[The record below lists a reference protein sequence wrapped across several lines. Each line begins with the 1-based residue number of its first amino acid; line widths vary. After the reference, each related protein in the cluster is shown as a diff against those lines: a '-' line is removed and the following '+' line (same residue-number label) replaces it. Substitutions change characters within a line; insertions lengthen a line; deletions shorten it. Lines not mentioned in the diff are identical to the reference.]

1 MKQILAHK
9 SLNHLKAKRKQTE
22 SVNKIDDTINVC
34 KEQQQILSNKV
45 DHLQHSTAYQDL
57 QKYRH
62 VRKDV
67 EQAILQEKAKLNSIN
82 HLEQFNITKIRNNER
97 YFNNPNFVLLPNEKE
112 PNDPMNLNLK
122 DIESDNRTQYSH
134 FKSSSKNKYRK
145 NLKFG
150 VEEPSNKPSRI
161 QITAQK
167 NIKNEIDKWHQK
179 DKQAQVMRDWCSMN
193 KELLRLQNE
202 HIFQENVEKNHKER
216 LNRNYK
222 RLK

>member
-9 SLNHLKAKRKQTE
+9 SLNHLKAQRKQTE